1 MKCETIPELKRFLTI
16 QEQALGSGS
25 PEVATTVSKLA
36 DLYLDRGMLDDAEAL
51 YRRALSIRERLSG
64 VHRSEMEDS
73 KRSLNKVLALKGDRL
88 ERVSNEMRAAGHGSG
103 RPNMQGASRAAPQN
117 GHTGPKMHPTSPIT
131 QSGHQKQIA
140 SSAANNR
147 VPPLGSHPGVSQN
160 KTPANSAPTTDNY
173 GRRMYDLSPDQ
184 NGHTASKQD
193 MESWYSASSKQKQS
207 DTIPPSG
214 AAGGGKDHPKDT
226 GWSSFHP
233 HDSSTVLDAI
243 PDHLHLTSNAEAL
256 QEAIKEARLEVDLV
270 RQLTGGDAAQLADC
284 LTRLADLLCRCR
296 LYKEMEPILLEALN
310 IREKRFGLSHHMVAT
325 SLKNLA
331 RLYYFEGYYDR
342 ALPLFERAILIRRRV
357 FGENNVRVADVLEQ
371 YAKLLRKMQRH
382 TEALRCDQESQA
394 IRSRSQGWRP
404 L

>member
-25 PEVATTVSKLA
+25 PEVASTVSKLA

-51 YRRALSIRERLSG
+51 YRRALSIRERLNG

-73 KRSLNKVLALKGDRL
+73 RKSLNKVLALKGDRL
-88 ERVSNEMRAAGHGSG
+88 ERVSNEMRAAGQSNFRAGQG
-103 RPNMQGASRAAPQN
+103 PPRVANPNGNHAPAS
-117 GHTGPKMHPTSPIT
+117 IT
-131 QSGHQKQIA
+131 QSGQQRQIA
-140 SSAANNR
+140 SSTATPR
-147 VPPLGSHPGVSQN
+147 VPPIASTDARTNNGDQN
-160 KTPANSAPTTDNY
+160 F
-173 GRRMYDLSPDQ
+173 GRRMYDLSPDKD
-184 NGHTASKQD
+184 GHVPSRQE
-193 MESWYSASSKQKQS
+193 MENWYTSSGKQKPIDVNHGS
-207 DTIPPSG
+207 
-214 AAGGGKDHPKDT
+214 AGGGFTSTKD

-256 QEAIKEARLEVDLV
+256 QEAIKEAKTEIDLV
-270 RQLTGGDAAQLADC
+270 RQLTGGDAAQLADA

-296 LYKEMEPILLEALN
+296 RYKEMEPILQEALN
-310 IREKRFGLSHHMVAT
+310 IREKRFGLHHHMVAT

-342 ALPLFERAILIRRRV
+342 AMPLFERAILIRRRV
-357 FGENNVRVADVLEQ
+357 FGDTNARVADVLEQ

-382 TEALRCDQESQA
+382 TEALKCDEEAHA

-404 L
+404 I

>member
-25 PEVATTVSKLA
+25 PEVASTVSKLA

-51 YRRALSIRERLSG
+51 YRRALSIRERLNG

-73 KRSLNKVLALKGDRL
+73 RKSLNKVLALKGDRL
-88 ERVSNEMRAAGHGSG
+88 ERVSNEMRAAGQSNFKAGQG
-103 RPNMQGASRAAPQN
+103 PPRVANPNGNHVPS
-117 GHTGPKMHPTSPIT
+117 SIT
-131 QSGHQKQIA
+131 QSGQQKHVA
-140 SSAANNR
+140 SSTANPS
-147 VPPLGSHPGVSQN
+147 VPAMPPIVRPQ
-160 KTPANSAPTTDNY
+160 TTHADPNF
-173 GRRMYDLSPDQ
+173 GRRMYDLSPDKD
-184 NGHTASKQD
+184 GHVPSRQE
-193 MESWYSASSKQKQS
+193 MENWYATSGKQKPIDVNLGS
-207 DTIPPSG
+207 TTN
-214 AAGGGKDHPKDT
+214 GGFSSTKD
-226 GWSSFHP
+226 GWGSFHP

-256 QEAIKEARLEVDLV
+256 QEAIKEARTEIDLV

-296 LYKEMEPILLEALN
+296 RYKEMEPILQEALN
-310 IREKRFGLSHHMVAT
+310 IREKRFGLHHHMVAT

-342 ALPLFERAILIRRRV
+342 AMPLFERSILIRRRV
-357 FGENNVRVADVLEQ
+357 FGDTNARVADVLEQ

-382 TEALRCDQESQA
+382 TEALKCDEEAQS

-404 L
+404 I

>member
-16 QEQALGSGS
+16 QEQALGSVS

-88 ERVSNEMRAAGHGSG
+88 ERVSNEMRAAGQGNPQARSQ
-103 RPNMQGASRAAPQN
+103 PNPQMRSQANAQMQVNQ
-117 GHTGPKMHPTSPIT
+117 
-131 QSGHQKQIA
+131 Q
-140 SSAANNR
+140 SSAYGSSQTLHNN
-147 VPPLGSHPGVSQN
+147 STGVSQN
-160 KTPANSAPTTDNY
+160 Y
-173 GRRMYDLSPDQ
+173 GRRAYDLPPEPLTSS
-184 NGHTASKQD
+184 NRKEL
-193 MESWYSASSKQKQS
+193 ESWFSQSGKFKPIDTQKINGVTSSGKGAKESAC
-207 DTIPPSG
+207 
-214 AAGGGKDHPKDT
+214 
-226 GWSSFHP
+226 SSFHP
-233 HDSSTVLDAI
+233 QDSSTVLDAI
-243 PDHLHLTSNAEAL
+243 PDHLHLTSTAEAL

-296 LYKEMEPILLEALN
+296 RYKEMEPILLEALN
-310 IREKRFGLSHHMVAT
+310 IREKRFGLHHHMVAT

-357 FGENNVRVADVLEQ
+357 FGDNNARVADVLEQ

-382 TEALRCDQESQA
+382 ADALKCDEEAHA
-394 IRSRSQGWRP
+394 IKSRSQGWRP

>member
-16 QEQALGSGS
+16 QEQALGSVS

-88 ERVSNEMRAAGHGSG
+88 ERVSNEMRAAG
-103 RPNMQGASRAAPQN
+103 QGNPQARSQLNAASP
-117 GHTGPKMHPTSPIT
+117 
-131 QSGHQKQIA
+131 
-140 SSAANNR
+140 
-147 VPPLGSHPGVSQN
+147 SQ
-160 KTPANSAPTTDNY
+160 NY
-173 GRRMYDLSPDQ
+173 GRRAYDLPP
-184 NGHTASKQD
+184 
-193 MESWYSASSKQKQS
+193 EPPASSKKKELESWFSQS
-207 DTIPPSG
+207 GKFKPIDTQQING
-214 AAGGGKDHPKDT
+214 ATSGGKGAKESAC
-226 GWSSFHP
+226 SSFHP
-233 HDSSTVLDAI
+233 QDSSTVLDAI
-243 PDHLHLTSNAEAL
+243 PDHLHLTSTAEAL

-296 LYKEMEPILLEALN
+296 RYKEMEPILLEALN
-310 IREKRFGLSHHMVAT
+310 IREKRFGLHHHMVAT

-357 FGENNVRVADVLEQ
+357 FGDNNARVADVLEQ

-382 TEALRCDQESQA
+382 ADALKCDEEARA
-394 IRSRSQGWRP
+394 IKSRSQGWRP

>member
-25 PEVATTVSKLA
+25 PEVASTVSKLA

-51 YRRALSIRERLSG
+51 YRRALSIRERLNG

-73 KRSLNKVLALKGDRL
+73 RKSLNKVLALKGDRL
-88 ERVSNEMRAAGHGSG
+88 ERVSNEMRAASQSDFKAG
-103 RPNMQGASRAAPQN
+103 QGPPRVANPIGNHSI
-117 GHTGPKMHPTSPIT
+117 KSPTT
-131 QSGHQKQIA
+131 QSGQQRQIA
-140 SSAANNR
+140 SSTATPK
-147 VPPLGSHPGVSQN
+147 VPPLGSPVARTQPPNGDQ
-160 KTPANSAPTTDNY
+160 NY
-173 GRRMYDLSPDQ
+173 GRRMYDLSPDKD
-184 NGHTASKQD
+184 GHVPTRRE
-193 MESWYSASSKQKQS
+193 MESWFSSGKHKPIDASPG
-207 DTIPPSG
+207 T
-214 AAGGGKDHPKDT
+214 AGDGFTATKD

-256 QEAIKEARLEVDLV
+256 QDAIKEARLEVDLV

-296 LYKEMEPILLEALN
+296 RYSEMEPILQEALN
-310 IREKRFGLSHHMVAT
+310 IREKRFGLHHHMVAT

-342 ALPLFERAILIRRRV
+342 AMPLFERAILIRRRV
-357 FGENNVRVADVLEQ
+357 FGETNVRVADVLEQ

-382 TEALRCDQESQA
+382 TEALKCDEEADA
-394 IRSRSQGWRP
+394 IRSRKQGWRP
-404 L
+404 I